1 MAQETKSSFDQLYE
15 KIEAAVK
22 DLTTLKVITAVGA
35 VDISRKTTTKNG
47 VTEETRVEN
56 YQNAKAL
63 LSTIDLIDGDIMT
76 VMDEVF
82 VNDPAYAS
90 IREEHL
96 TRIQDAQAIVDKN
109 VQILLSMV
117 QTVGQI
123 LREINQQREN
133 PEEPAP

>member
-1 MAQETKSSFDQLYE
+1 MSQETKSSFDQLYE

>member
-1 MAQETKSSFDQLYE
+1 VPEKTKSSFDQLYE

-56 YQNAKAL
+56 YQNAKAV

-82 VNDPAYAS
+82 VTDAAYAG

-96 TRIQDAQAIVDKN
+96 ARIQDAQAIVDKN
-109 VQILLSMV
+109 VVTLLSMV
-117 QTVGQI
+117 ETVGKI
-123 LREINQQREN
+123 LREINEQRQI
-133 PEEPAP
+133 PEEPIP

>member
-22 DLTTLKVITAVGA
+22 DLTTLKVITAVGP

-56 YQNAKAL
+56 YQNAKAV

-90 IREEHL
+90 IREDHL

-109 VQILLSMV
+109 VKTLLSMV
-117 QTVGQI
+117 ETVGKI
-123 LREINQQREN
+123 LREINKQQET
-133 PEEPAP
+133 PEAPPQ